1 MAAARPRRRR
11 YGQAMPEARLLV
23 NVDVPA
29 LAAAERFYTAALG
42 LRVGRRFGTGGLE
55 LLGVEAP
62 IYLLLKLAGTMPFE
76 GGGEPRDYARH
87 WSPVHLDFAVDA
99 LEPALRRAVAAGALQ
114 EGKIHE
120 TPWGRLA
127 VLSDPFGHGLCLL
140 EFTAR
145 GYDAI
150 AARPDPG

>member
-1 MAAARPRRRR
+1 MGR
-11 YGQAMPEARLLV
+11 GMPEARLLV
-23 NVDVPA
+23 NVDVPD

-42 LRVGRRFGTGGLE
+42 LRPGRRFGRAALE

-62 IYLLLKLAGTMPFE
+62 IYLLLKEAGTMPFE
-76 GGGEPRDYARH
+76 GGGEPRDYRRH
-87 WSPVHLDFAVDA
+87 WAPVHLDFAVEA
-99 LEPALRRAVAAGALQ
+99 LEPALRRAVAAGALH

-120 TPWGRLA
+120 APWGRLA

-140 EFTAR
+140 EFNAR

-150 AARPDPG
+150 AEP